1 MKFPMNV
8 AIRLLV
14 HYTTKSLTQRLKIN
28 NYFPILIVVVVVV
41 VVVVAAAVV
50 VAVVIV

>member
-14 HYTTKSLTQRLKIN
+14 HYTTKSITQRLKIN

-41 VVVVAAAVV
+41 VAAAVV